1 MALAFIFDGAGFG
14 EWLVLLAVLLVVVGP
29 KNLPSAARSFG
40 RQYAKLKRLADSF
53 RRQIMDMDRE
63 IDRVIEDSEIELESA
78 FTMEGDESSVVP
90 EPPPEPPPANP
101 EPVQSEP
108 EATEPAQTKPAQP
121 EKPVPGAVEPEN

>member
-53 RRQIMDMDRE
+53 RRQIMEMDQE
-63 IDRVIEDSEIELESA
+63 IDRAVEEAGRDVESA
-78 FTMEGDESSVVP
+78 FTMDGDESKVLPVERP
-90 EPPPEPPPANP
+90 EPG
-101 EPVQSEP
+101 S
-108 EATEPAQTKPAQP
+108 
-121 EKPVPGAVEPEN
+121 

>member
-53 RRQIMDMDRE
+53 RRQIMEMDQE
-63 IDRVIEDSEIELESA
+63 IDRAVEDAGRDVESA
-78 FTMEGDESSVVP
+78 FTMDGDESKVLPVERP
-90 EPPPEPPPANP
+90 EPG
-101 EPVQSEP
+101 S
-108 EATEPAQTKPAQP
+108 
-121 EKPVPGAVEPEN
+121 